1 MGFIILFIFIAVIGG
16 MVFAVI
22 KTLKKTD
29 QTMTGAVADSK
40 TISTAQ
46 DFLPFDDIDNNMID
60 LGGFKYR
67 MIVECSSTNYNL
79 KTGSE
84 KEMIEMAFQR
94 FLNSLQFP
102 VTFYIQTKEIDNSKM
117 LSQLEGDIVD
127 TLKIFPQLKDYGEIY
142 FQEMKNL
149 NLSIGNTKQKKKY
162 IIIPYDE
169 VSELTDLNNSEKYE
183 YALKELSIRT
193 SMVMDGLSAVGIKA
207 THLKNPDLLE
217 LVYSIF
223 HKDDYSNVEHLI
235 SGEYL
240 KLTVEGENKLNNIND
255 FQRADQIL
263 YQAQK
268 MIKNEILIK
277 ALTEEDD
284 GIFGALIERLQ
295 EIRDK
300 VEEVEENRFNKKN
313 VKEEEVI

>member
-29 QTMTGAVADSK
+29 QTMTGAVADPK

-46 DFLPFDDIDNNMID
+46 DFLPFNDIDNNMID

-117 LSQLEGDIVD
+117 LLQLEGDIVD
-127 TLKIFPQLKDYGEIY
+127 TLKIFH
-142 FQEMKNL
+142 N
-149 NLSIGNTKQKKKY
+149 
-162 IIIPYDE
+162 
-169 VSELTDLNNSEKYE
+169 
-183 YALKELSIRT
+183 
-193 SMVMDGLSAVGIKA
+193 
-207 THLKNPDLLE
+207 
-217 LVYSIF
+217 
-223 HKDDYSNVEHLI
+223 
-235 SGEYL
+235 
-240 KLTVEGENKLNNIND
+240 
-255 FQRADQIL
+255 
-263 YQAQK
+263 
-268 MIKNEILIK
+268 
-277 ALTEEDD
+277 
-284 GIFGALIERLQ
+284 
-295 EIRDK
+295 
-300 VEEVEENRFNKKN
+300 
-313 VKEEEVI
+313 

>member
-1 MGFIILFIFIAVIGG
+1 MGIIILLIFIAVIGG

-29 QTMTGAVADSK
+29 QTMTGAVADPK

-46 DFLPFDDIDNNMID
+46 DFLPFNDIDNNMID

-127 TLKIFPQLKDYGEIY
+127 TLKTFPQLKDYGQIY
-142 FQEMKNL
+142 LQEMKNL
-149 NLSIGNTKQKKKY
+149 NLSIGNSKQKKKY

-193 SMVMDGLSAVGIKA
+193 SMVIDGLSAVGIKA

>member
-1 MGFIILFIFIAVIGG
+1 MGIIILLIFLAIIGG

-46 DFLPFDDIDNNMID
+46 DFLPFDDVDNNMID

-127 TLKIFPQLKDYGEIY
+127 TLKTFPQLKDYGQIY
-142 FQEMKNL
+142 LQEMKNL

-169 VSELTDLNNSEKYE
+169 VAELTDLNNSEKYE
-183 YALKELSIRT
+183 YALKELSIRV

-207 THLKNPDLLE
+207 THLKNSDLLE

-300 VEEVEENRFNKKN
+300 VEEVEENRFKEKN